1 MKNVCWSIKASKELN
16 EVYDYW
22 ALHNKSNVYSEKI
35 LDETFRI
42 INLVRSQSYIGE
54 ESKIK
59 EIRRVLILENFSL
72 FYKVMNDEIKVL
84 SFFDNR
90 RDPGN
95 LKIN

>member
-1 MKNVCWSIKASKELN
+1 M
-16 EVYDYW
+16 
-22 ALHNKSNVYSEKI
+22 
-35 LDETFRI
+35 

-54 ESKIK
+54 ESKTK
-59 EIRRVLILENFSL
+59 KIRRVLILENFSL
-72 FYKVMNDEIKVL
+72 FYKLKNDEIKVV

>member
-1 MKNVCWSIKASKELN
+1 MKKVSWSIKAQKELN

-22 ALHNKSNVYSEKI
+22 NHHNKSNVYSEKI

-59 EIRRVLILENFSL
+59 KIRRVLILENFSL
-72 FYKVMNDEIKVL
+72 FYKVRNDEIKVL
-84 SFFDNR
+84 TFFDNR

-95 LKIN
+95 LKID

>member
-1 MKNVCWSIKASKELN
+1 MKKVSWSIKASKELN

-22 ALHNKSNVYSEKI
+22 TLNNNSNIYSEKI
-35 LDETFRI
+35 LDETFRM

-59 EIRRVLILENFSL
+59 RISRVLILENFSL
-72 FYKVMNDEIKVL
+72 FYRSMNDEIKVL

-90 RDPGN
+90 LDPGN

>member
-1 MKNVCWSIKASKELN
+1 M
-16 EVYDYW
+16 
-22 ALHNKSNVYSEKI
+22 
-35 LDETFRI
+35 
-42 INLVRSQSYIGE
+42 INLLRLQSYIGE

-59 EIRRVLILENFSL
+59 KIRRVLFLENFSL
-72 FYKVMNDEIKVL
+72 FYKLMSDEIKVL

>member
-1 MKNVCWSIKASKELN
+1 MKKVSWSVKASRELN

-22 ALHNKSNVYSEKI
+22 TLNNNSNVYSEKI
-35 LDETFRI
+35 LDETFRM
-42 INLVRSQSYIGE
+42 INFLRLQSYIGE
-54 ESKIK
+54 ESRIK
-59 EIRRVLILENFSL
+59 KIRRVLILENFSL
-72 FYKVMNDEIKVL
+72 FYKLMNDEIKVL

>member
-1 MKNVCWSIKASKELN
+1 MKKVSWSIKAQKELN

-22 ALHNKSNVYSEKI
+22 NHHNKSHVYSEKI
-35 LDETFRI
+35 LDETFRM
-42 INLVRSQSYIGE
+42 INLIRSQSYIGE

>member
-1 MKNVCWSIKASKELN
+1 MKKVSWSIKASKELN

-22 ALHNKSNVYSEKI
+22 TLHNKSNVYSEKI
-35 LDETFRI
+35 LDETFRM

-59 EIRRVLILENFSL
+59 KIRRVLILENFSL
-72 FYKVMNDEIKVL
+72 FYKLLNDEIKIL
-84 SFFDNR
+84 AFFDNR
-90 RDPGN
+90 QDPGN

>member
-1 MKNVCWSIKASKELN
+1 MKKVSWSVKASKELN

-22 ALHNKSNVYSEKI
+22 ALNNNSNVYSEKI
-35 LDETFRI
+35 LDEIFRM

-59 EIRRVLILENFSL
+59 KIRRVLILENFSL
-72 FYKVMNDEIKVL
+72 FYKLMDDEIKVL

>member
-1 MKNVCWSIKASKELN
+1 M
-16 EVYDYW
+16 
-22 ALHNKSNVYSEKI
+22 
-35 LDETFRI
+35 
-42 INLVRSQSYIGE
+42 INLIRSQSYIGE

-59 EIRRVLILENFSL
+59 KIRRVLILENFSL